1 MLDVEN
7 NQIIWLEMAFAGQVV
22 QGLDFSNVSALIA
35 KLGAKLNIGALLT
48 LKAEAQ
54 GLTLVTEKENAD
66 EIYDI
71 QWAMNAA
78 AVTQLF
84 VD

>member
-1 MLDVEN
+1 
-7 NQIIWLEMAFAGQVV
+7 
-22 QGLDFSNVSALIA
+22 
-35 KLGAKLNIGALLT
+35 LLT

-54 GLTLVTEKENAD
+54 SLTLVTEKENAD